1 MKEETFTDI
10 EYTFRLYAMFT
21 CANLYA
27 LAIAGRK
34 LSTTC
39 YRGSLPFF
47 GKRSMNGCIL
57 RRFPTQAQKS
67 ACISAGNRIM
77 LHDSEVPEFCCR
89 LANSMDCQQSQWF
102 DDFPLLC

>member
-1 MKEETFTDI
+1 MKQETFTDI
-10 EYTFRLYAMFT
+10 EYSFRLYAMFT

-27 LAIAGRK
+27 LVIAGRK

-67 ACISAGNRIM
+67 ACISTGNRIM
-77 LHDSEVPEFCCR
+77 LHDSEVPKHQPD
-89 LANSMDCQQSQWF
+89 ADQTQ
-102 DDFPLLC
+102 

>member
-1 MKEETFTDI
+1 MKQETFTDI

-47 GKRSMNGCIL
+47 RKRSMNGCIL
-57 RRFPTQAQKS
+57 LRFSYTSPKISLYIRRKQDNVA
-67 ACISAGNRIM
+67 
-77 LHDSEVPEFCCR
+77 
-89 LANSMDCQQSQWF
+89 
-102 DDFPLLC
+102 

>member
-1 MKEETFTDI
+1 MKQETFIDI
-10 EYTFRLYAMFT
+10 EYSFRLYAMFT

-47 GKRSMNGCIL
+47 GKRSGKRSMNGCIL
-57 RRFPTQAQKS
+57 RRFSYTSPK
-67 ACISAGNRIM
+67 ISLYIHQQQGN
-77 LHDSEVPEFCCR
+77 V
-89 LANSMDCQQSQWF
+89 A
-102 DDFPLLC
+102 

>member
-1 MKEETFTDI
+1 MKQETFTDI

-47 GKRSMNGCIL
+47 GKRSLNGCIL
-57 RRFPTQAQKS
+57 RRFSYTSPK
-67 ACISAGNRIM
+67 ISLYIR
-77 LHDSEVPEFCCR
+77 R
-89 LANSMDCQQSQWF
+89 QQDQQ
-102 DDFPLLC
+102 DNAA

>member
-1 MKEETFTDI
+1 MKQETFTDI

-47 GKRSMNGCIL
+47 GKRSGKRSMNGCIL
-57 RRFPTQAQKS
+57 
-67 ACISAGNRIM
+67 
-77 LHDSEVPEFCCR
+77 LHFAAIFLHKLKNQPVYPP
-89 LANSMDCQQSQWF
+89 ATG
-102 DDFPLLC
+102 

>member
-1 MKEETFTDI
+1 MKQETFTDI

-39 YRGSLPFF
+39 YNLLQG
-47 GKRSMNGCIL
+47 
-57 RRFPTQAQKS
+57 KS
-67 ACISAGNRIM
+67 ALFREKEHERLHFAAISYTSPKISLYIRREQDNV
-77 LHDSEVPEFCCR
+77 HDSEAPK
-89 LANSMDCQQSQWF
+89 NN
-102 DDFPLLC
+102 

>member
-1 MKEETFTDI
+1 MKQETFTDI

-47 GKRSMNGCIL
+47 GKWSRK
-57 RRFPTQAQKS
+57 ADK
-67 ACISAGNRIM
+67 
-77 LHDSEVPEFCCR
+77 
-89 LANSMDCQQSQWF
+89 
-102 DDFPLLC
+102 